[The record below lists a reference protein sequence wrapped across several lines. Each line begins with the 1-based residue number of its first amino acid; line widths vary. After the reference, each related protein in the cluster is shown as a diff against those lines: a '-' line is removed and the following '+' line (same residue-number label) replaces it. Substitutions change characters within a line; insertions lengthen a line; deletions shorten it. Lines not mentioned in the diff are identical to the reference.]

1 MSKIGI
7 GSAQFGLNYGVN
19 SSKKINTSDIKKIFN
34 YLYKNNKK
42 CYIDTSPVYGNAE
55 SLIGKNLKKKNQ
67 FKIITKTISS
77 NGNKIDKQF
86 IKKLDYNFLLSL
98 KRLKQ
103 KKIYSIMVHD
113 VNDLFKRNSNL
124 LYDYLLILK
133 KKKLVKKIGVS
144 IYDKKDINKILL
156 KYKFD
161 IIQLPC
167 NIFDQR
173 LIYDGTLD
181 KLKKKNIELHARSI
195 FLQGMLFKKINEIP
209 KNFISLKK
217 KLNLFH
223 SRVNYSKIT
232 AQEAAISFVSN
243 LKKFKTLI
251 IGFDDFEQFKNI
263 IENPIRKLPFKARD
277 LYCRNKKSIDPRLW
291 KKI

>member
-19 SSKKINTSDIKKIFN
+19 SSKKVNTSNIKKIFN

-42 CYIDTSPVYGNAE
+42 CYIDTAPVYGNAE

-77 NGNKIDKQF
+77 NGNKINKQF

-103 KKIYSIMVHD
+103 KKIYSILVHD
-113 VNDLFKRNSNL
+113 VNDLFKKNSKL
-124 LYDYLLILK
+124 LYDYLLTLK

-144 IYDKKDINKILL
+144 VYDKKDINKILL
-156 KYKFD
+156 KYNFD

-173 LIYDGTLD
+173 LIFDGTLD

-209 KNFISLKK
+209 KNFMSLKK
-217 KLNLFH
+217 KLNLLH

-232 AQEAAISFVSN
+232 TQEAAISFVYN

-251 IGFDDFEQFKNI
+251 VGFDDFEQFKNI
-263 IENPIRKLPFKARD
+263 IENPIRKLPFKVRD